1 MAKYE
6 RIKKEELKKML
17 DEKKN
22 FILLDVRNY
31 AAYLQKHIKGAKNLP
46 TDVIDKEVKTLDKS
60 KPVVVYC
67 GGYTCPLSGYAAEK
81 LSSLGFKVFD
91 YEGGIAEWSEAGLP
105 VESE

>member
-1 MAKYE
+1 
-6 RIKKEELKKML
+6 ML
-17 DEKKN
+17 EKGTVL
-22 FILLDVRNY
+22 LLDVRNY
-31 AAYLQKHIKGAKNLP
+31 AAYLEKHIKGAINLP

-67 GGYTCPLSGYAAEK
+67 TSFTCPLSGYAAGK

-105 VESE
+105 VESG